1 MRGQTHRDSH
11 LDILVVVDDSV
22 ADTRAESVRLRRA
35 LRGIDMAMDILVV
48 RASHFEAL
56 RDRIGLIYREIV
68 REGQL
73 VFEKRKAA

>member
-1 MRGQTHRDSH
+1 

>member
-1 MRGQTHRDSH
+1 VRGQTHRDSH